1 MPARPSGEEEAKKIH
16 RIPASDKDLLSEC
29 DVETFRS
36 SGPGGQNVNVRET
49 AVRLRHRPTGI
60 VVSCQDERSQLRN
73 KQIALAQL
81 RRKLKDLSQPTP
93 PRIPTSVPRSVRW
106 RILDYKKRRALKK
119 RLRRKPDVEE

>member
-1 MPARPSGEEEAKKIH
+1 LQVTPSGEEEATKIH
-16 RIPASDKDLLSEC
+16 HIPPSDNDLLSEC

-36 SGPGGQNVNVRET
+36 SGPGGQNVNKRET

-73 KQIALAQL
+73 KQIALTQL
-81 RRKLKDLSQPTP
+81 RRKLENLSRPTP
-93 PRIPTSVPRSVRW
+93 PRIPTSVPRSVRR